1 MCLKGAILIG
11 NWTLYIDG
19 TLILEVTGYHSDML
33 IRPGS
38 ILRIGV
44 LSNKGIY
51 SDNKLMG
58 ELSQLNIWDKL
69 STSDEIF
76 MMSRG
81 CHAQIGNVIPWSVV
95 QLWLII
101 NVSKRTPTSC
111 TGAGTCVL

>member
-19 TLILEVTGYHSDML
+19 TLMLEVTGYHSDML
-33 IRPGS
+33 IQPGS

-44 LSNKGIY
+44 LSNESIY
-51 SDNKLMG
+51 SENKLMD

-101 NVSKRTPTSC
+101 NVTKTTPTSC
-111 TGAGTCVL
+111 TSAGTCVL